1 MKIPFLRSQH
11 LVSCLLAAALVAP
24 GVALAALG
32 ASVTRVGPDPIS
44 PGEITNL
51 RIQLSNSAT
60 TDVTGVSF
68 PNPLVD
74 NLPGTLPNGLRVAGA
89 ATYTCTNP
97 NGNIT
102 AAGVGTLSAVQ
113 GSQRISLTGGT
124 VPARSGS
131 VDGTCSILVPV
142 TAGSSTGAAAGYTFS
157 IASGSVTG
165 VDGDGPVAN
174 SGAVTQS
181 IGVSGVARPTIAK
194 SFGNSTAILGGAPVT
209 MTITVT
215 NTNTIALP
223 DFNVNDVFPLI
234 GATPALRVAP
244 IPNVQA
250 SCPGGTAP
258 AFNPLPGDVAVSASA
273 GTVAPNS
280 VCTLRVDVVANTTG
294 SDYSTAVSN
303 TIDRN
308 TQFSNGLGLVPPSN
322 ASASVTVRSPLSV
335 AKAFSSNAL
344 SSGEAG
350 SLTITLSNTGGTAL
364 TITSFTDDPIDGTSA
379 GNSNIFGLKVTGHS
393 TSCAGGATSVTAN
406 NTGVRLIG
414 GSIPAGGSCT
424 VNASFNASAQTPG
437 VPISYTNTVPVNA
450 VGVTAPGVISQSV
463 TASILVVDDLR
474 VLKSASPSNPAP
486 GNPVR
491 YQVTVQNFSASLR
504 SNVSI
509 TDNFSNGQTF
519 LTGTIPLV
527 GGINYSPTVSG
538 SCGSVTTTAGIL
550 GSAGITL
557 TIDAIAARQTITT
570 PSSCTVTFWAMTDA
584 NAANGSTVTNSIAA
598 GGVTYPGN
606 TSTISG
612 SSSSSGTLAR
622 PVMTVG
628 KAFAPAGPLSEGAI
642 SRLTIT
648 LTNRSANPITNASI
662 SDPLPTNGGIGQMR
676 VATPLFAVTSC
687 AAGVVTATAGSSS
700 ITMNGGTVPA
710 RADSGVGANGSC
722 TVQVDVFAPAG
733 SYSNTVSAAGTESLA
748 DGSTRAVDP
757 VTGNASITF
766 ASALTATKGFSPLA
780 VASGGKATVTVRVS
794 NSGAVA
800 LTQLGITDP
809 LPAGMV
815 LANPPAAYSSCAGP
829 VAIGATAG
837 AGSIN
842 LSGASI
848 AGGGSCELVFD
859 VVATGNANWTNTI
872 AVGNISAAG
881 GVVNTTPVV
890 GTLQFTASA
899 PLSVAKTTNPGTL
912 TFPGQVSRM
921 TVTITGSSAPVSA
934 LAFTDHFTIDGM
946 PGGAPNGM
954 VVAANPAGSTTCL
967 GGVISALPGGRS
979 FSLGNATL
987 AGGSACTVE
996 FNVSAASVGGITNVI
1011 PAGAITTAQGLSNLS
1026 PASTSLSTQANV
1038 GVTKSFTP
1046 NVVKPGQRARLRIT
1060 LYNATAFTL
1069 ANLDVADNL
1078 PAGMTVPAGANPVTN
1093 CTGATI
1099 RDTAPNRVQI
1109 SGANVSAASGVTAAT
1124 CYGEIDVLV
1133 TVQGDYVNIIPQ
1145 GAVSGSSGGVP
1156 LTNAEPTSDTLRAR
1170 NPLLVNK
1177 AFGGFTL
1184 DTGSPAG
1191 FTTGSASQ
1199 PPGSFAVLTIRIDN
1213 PNGVPFSG
1221 MGFSDSLP
1229 FGMVVATPANA
1240 STTCGSGVVSA
1251 NAAATS
1257 VMLGGASI
1265 LANGSCTVTVRVLS
1279 NTPGS
1284 YTNTLGSGAVTT
1296 AEGVVSEEPTSARL
1310 FVSAPPAVT
1319 KQFAPPV
1326 IAPGAVSRLTIFLVN
1341 NNATAGTLTSMFADS
1356 LPTAPGNILVAS
1368 SPNVQTSCPGGPGAV
1383 GAAANAAS
1391 VTFASGQVI
1400 PAGGCSI
1407 SVDVTGAVAGAHTNT
1422 ISAGALQT
1430 TLGNNQAPTQAV
1442 LQVSTQGFVSG
1453 RVFADNNVT
1462 PDGVFDSGVDSPLV
1476 GNTIEL
1482 RSGPTCAGALLVS
1495 TPTDAAGN
1503 YLFANLVAGTYSL
1516 CQPTAPAGTNNGIT
1530 SVDPNNPISS
1540 INGSTGAAGTAVN
1553 PDASSSQIRAITL
1566 NGDGAGGAI
1575 SGSANN
1581 NFAEI
1586 ILSTIEGRVF
1596 LDQNNNGLQN
1606 GADTGLPNVAVE
1618 LLNAGGT
1625 VVATASTNANGD
1637 YRFTGLVPGVYSVR
1651 EPVQPNGTSNG
1662 ITSAGPV
1669 PNGGTAGTAST
1680 PAVTPSRIS
1689 NMTLAPNTTSSGNNF
1704 AEIANSRS
1712 VSGQV
1717 FVDYNNNGSFDAT
1730 DNGLGG
1736 QTLTLTGNDI
1746 NGNPVSRTTTTAA
1759 DGSYRFDGVPEGNA
1773 YAVNQPQQPVGTSDG
1788 ITTAGSTGGL
1798 ASAVGAAPSTIT
1810 GIDLSGSNL
1819 VSASN
1824 NFAERA
1830 GQASDLRVS
1839 KTHTPASFA
1848 QGSSSGFYT
1857 LTVGNIGALA
1867 SSGTVTLVDT
1877 LPAGMS
1883 LVSATGAGW
1892 TCAGAGQTVTCTT
1905 VDVVAPAGTAAPVI
1919 VRVAVAAGLA
1929 GQILVNQAVVS
1940 GGGEP
1945 PGLSSNNSASDPTPI
1960 DLAAAVSG
1968 SIWRDTNHDRIRD
1981 PGEPPVGGWTVEIY
1995 IGGVLIATT
2004 TTDASGGYQFTGLAP
2019 GPGYKIQFRE
2029 PTGGTVFGRPVPN
2042 EGGVSFTNGRIVGS
2056 TDTTSGIRSGAN
2068 PGGASNADG
2077 TLSGLTLVA
2086 GATTVQQSLPLDPA
2100 GVVYDALTRLP
2111 VAGAVVIITG
2121 PVGFNPLTDLVGA
2134 SAVVTTGP
2142 DGFYQ
2147 FLLNPTA
2154 PTGRY
2159 SLAVTTYPAG
2169 YIPAPSALIP
2179 VCANPI
2185 SVAGVP
2191 DPALVQT
2198 QGGAPSAASPVHDPA
2213 TCPGSTAALAP
2224 GNQGTTQYFFNFDIT
2239 IPGSA
2244 NVLNNHIPLDPLGAN
2259 VLVISKTGSA
2269 SVVELGDSLRYT
2281 VAVRNTSLGVLN
2293 NVSVT
2298 DTLPPGFRY
2307 IAGTS
2312 RLAGVA
2318 VADPAGGAGP
2328 VLNYA
2333 LGTIAARGTTTL
2345 TYRVRV
2351 AVGAQQG
2358 NGINRAQARSGQFAS
2373 NTAQWRVRV
2382 TGGVFTNEA
2391 CVLGKVFV
2399 DCNGNHVQDREE
2411 LGIPG
2416 VRMYLQNGTYLVS
2429 DSEGKYSICNLAPR
2443 THVLKVD
2450 KTTLPQGSRLTT
2462 SSNRNA
2468 GDAGSLFLD
2477 IRNGELHRADFIEGS
2492 CSNTV
2497 MEQVKARRTQGE
2509 VVVPK
2514 LETRPGAV
2522 LRFESKPA
2530 TKPQQATD
2538 SANQK
2543 LVAPRAPERP
2553 GAPPPD
2559 PNGPVPVP
2567 GGPLSYLDLR
2577 GGSHAQ
2583 R

>member
-1 MKIPFLRSQH
+1 MKILSFRCGT
-11 LVSCLLAAALVAP
+11 LVSCLLVAALAAP
-24 GVALAALG
+24 GAALAALG
-32 ASVTRVGPDPIS
+32 ASVTRVGPDPIF
-44 PGEITNL
+44 PGEVTNL

-60 TDVTGVSF
+60 TDVTGLSF

-74 NLPGTLPNGLRVAGA
+74 NLPGTLPNGLRVAGV

-97 NGNIT
+97 NGNVT
-102 AAGVGTLSAVQ
+102 AAGAGILSAVL
-113 GSQRISLTGGT
+113 GSQRIALSGGT
-124 VPARSGS
+124 VPARFGS

-142 TAGSSTGAAAGYTFS
+142 TAGSTTGAAAGYTFS
-157 IASGSVTG
+157 MANGSVTG
-165 VDGDGPVAN
+165 ADGDGPVAN

-181 IGVSGVARPTIAK
+181 IGVSSVARPTIAK
-194 SFGNSTAILGGAPVT
+194 SFGNGTAILGGAPVT

-234 GATPALRVAP
+234 LGTPALRVAP
-244 IPNVQA
+244 IPNLLA

-258 AFNPLPGDVAVSASA
+258 AFNPLPGDFAVSATG

-294 SDYSTAVSN
+294 SAYSTAVSN
-303 TIDRN
+303 TIDPN

-322 ASASVTVRSPLSV
+322 ASANIAVRSPLSV

-344 SSGEAG
+344 ASGEAG
-350 SLTITLSNTGGTAL
+350 SLTITLSNTGASAL

-379 GNSNIFGLKVTGHS
+379 GNINAFGLKVTGHS
-393 TSCAGGATSVTAN
+393 TTCAGGATNTTAN
-406 NTGVRLIG
+406 NTGVRLLG
-414 GSIPAGGSCT
+414 GVIPAGGSCT
-424 VNASFNASAQTPG
+424 VNATFLATAQTPG

-450 VGVTAPGVISQSV
+450 VGVTAPDVVSQSV

-491 YQVTVQNFSASLR
+491 YQVTVQNFSALVR

-519 LTGTIPLV
+519 LTGTI

-538 SCGSVTTTAGIL
+538 SCGSVATTTGVL
-550 GSAGITL
+550 GSASITL
-557 TIDAIAARQTITT
+557 TVDAIAARQTITT
-570 PSSCTVTFWAMTDA
+570 PSSCTVTFWAMTDP
-584 NAANGSTVTNSIAA
+584 NAANGSAVSNSIAA

-606 TSTISG
+606 VSTISG
-612 SSSSSGTLAR
+612 SSSSSGTVDR
-622 PVMTVG
+622 PVLTVG
-628 KAFAPAGPLSEGAI
+628 KAFAPAGPLSEGAV

-648 LTNRSANPITNASI
+648 LNNRSANPITNASI
-662 SDPLPTNGGIGQMR
+662 SDSLPTNGGIGQMR

-687 AAGVVTATAGSSS
+687 GAGVVTAAEGSSS
-700 ITMNGGTVPA
+700 ITMNGGTVPG
-710 RADSGVGANGSC
+710 RAGGGIGANGSC

-733 SYSNTVSAAGTESLA
+733 SYNNTVSAAGTESLA
-748 DGSTRAVDP
+748 NGSTRAVDP

-780 VASGGKATVTVRVS
+780 VASGGKSTVTVRVS

-800 LTQLGITDP
+800 LTQLSVTDP

-815 LANPPAAYSSCAGP
+815 LANPPTAYSSCAGP
-829 VAIGATAG
+829 VAITATAG

-848 AGGGSCELVFD
+848 AGGGNCELVFD
-859 VVATGNANWTNTI
+859 VVATGNSNWINTI
-872 AVGNISAAG
+872 PVGNIAAAG
-881 GVVNTTPVV
+881 GVVNTTPVI
-890 GTLQFTASA
+890 GSLLFTAPA
-899 PLSVAKTTNPGTL
+899 PLSVAKATNPGTL

-921 TVTITGSSAPVSA
+921 TVTITGSNVPVTA
-934 LAFTDHFTIDGM
+934 LAFTDHFTVDGT
-946 PGGAPNGM
+946 PGGLPNGM
-954 VVAANPAGSTTCL
+954 VIAANPSGSTTCP

-979 FSLGNATL
+979 FSLANATL
-987 AGGSACTVE
+987 AAGSACVVE
-996 FNVSAASVGGITNVI
+996 FNVSAAAVGGITNVI
-1011 PAGAITTAQGLSNLS
+1011 PAAGITTAQGLSNLS

-1038 GVTKSFTP
+1038 GITKGFTP
-1046 NVVKPGQRARLRIT
+1046 NVVKPGQRSRLRIT
-1060 LYNATAFTL
+1060 LHNATAFPL
-1069 ANLDVADNL
+1069 ANVGVVDQL
-1078 PAGMTVPAGANPVTN
+1078 PAGLTIPAGANPATT
-1093 CTGATI
+1093 CTGASVLALAA
-1099 RDTAPNRVQI
+1099 DQVQI
-1109 SGANVSAASGVTAAT
+1109 SGASLPAASGAIAAT

-1133 TVQGDYVNIIPQ
+1133 AAQGDYVNTIAA
-1145 GAVSGSSGGVP
+1145 GAVTGSSGGVP
-1156 LTNAEPTSDTLRAR
+1156 LTNSEPTSDTLRAR
-1170 NPLLVNK
+1170 NPLVVHK
-1177 AFGGFTL
+1177 ALDGFTL
-1184 DTGSPAG
+1184 DAGSPAG
-1191 FTTGSASQ
+1191 FVTGSASQ
-1199 PPGSFAVLTIRIDN
+1199 APGSFAVLTLRVEN
-1213 PNGVPFSG
+1213 PNGAPFTG
-1221 MGFSDSLP
+1221 MGFSDNLP
-1229 FGMVVATPANA
+1229 SGMVVATPANA
-1240 STTCGSGVVSA
+1240 STTCGAGVVSA

-1257 VMLGGASI
+1257 VVLSGAS
-1265 LANGSCTVTVRVLS
+1265 LSANASCTVTVRVLS
-1279 NTPGS
+1279 NAPGS
-1284 YTNTLGSGAVTT
+1284 YTNSLGAGAVTT
-1296 AEGVVSEEPTSARL
+1296 AEGVASEESTSARL
-1310 FVSAPPAVT
+1310 IVSTPPSVT

-1326 IAPGAVSRLTIFLVN
+1326 IAPGSVSRLTIFLVN
-1341 NNATAGTLTSMFADS
+1341 TNAQAATLTSVFTDT
-1356 LPTAPGNILVAS
+1356 LPTAPGNIRVAAT
-1368 SPNVQTSCPGGPGAV
+1368 PNVQTSCPGGPAAV
-1383 GAAANAAS
+1383 AALANAAS

-1407 SVDVTGAVAGAHTNT
+1407 SVNVTGSVPGAHTNT
-1422 ISAGALQT
+1422 IAAGALQT
-1430 TLGNNQAPTQAV
+1430 TLGNNQASTQAV
-1442 LQVSTQGFVSG
+1442 LQVSTQGFISG

-1462 PDGVFDSGVDSPLV
+1462 PNGVFDSGVDSPIV

-1482 RSGPTCAGALLVS
+1482 RAGPSCAGALLSS
-1495 TPTDAAGN
+1495 TSTDAAGN
-1503 YLFANLVAGTYSL
+1503 YLFAGLVAGSYSI
-1516 CQPTAPAGTNNGIT
+1516 CQPTAPAGTRNGIT
-1530 SVDPNNPISS
+1530 SVDPSNPISS
-1540 INGSTGAAGTAVN
+1540 INGSTGTAGTAVN
-1553 PDASSSQIRAITL
+1553 PDTLTSQIRAITL
-1566 NGDGAGGAI
+1566 NGDGAGGEV

-1581 NFAEI
+1581 NFAEVL
-1586 ILSTIEGRVF
+1586 LSSIEGRVF
-1596 LDQNNNGLQN
+1596 LDQNNNGVQN
-1606 GADTGLPNVAVE
+1606 GADAGLSNVTVE
-1618 LLNAGGT
+1618 LLDAGGT
-1625 VVATASTNANGD
+1625 VVATVSTDANGN
-1637 YRFTGLVPGVYSVR
+1637 YQFPGLMPGVYSVR
-1651 EPVQPNGTSNG
+1651 EPVQPSGTSNG
-1662 ITSAGPV
+1662 ITSAGSA
-1669 PNGGTAGTAST
+1669 PNGGTAGGASAPT
-1680 PAVTPSRIS
+1680 VAPSRIS
-1689 NMTLAPNTTSSGNNF
+1689 NITLAPNSISSGNNF

-1717 FVDYNNNGSFDAT
+1717 FVDYNNNGSLDAT

-1736 QTLTLTGNDI
+1736 QTLTLTGTDI
-1746 NGNPVSRTTTTAA
+1746 NGNPVSLSTTTAA

-1773 YAVNQPQQPVGTSDG
+1773 YTVTQASQPAGTSDG
-1788 ITTAGSTGGL
+1788 ITTAGSTGGV
-1798 ASAVGAAPSTIT
+1798 ASAVGVSPSSIT
-1810 GIDLSGSNL
+1810 GINLSGANT

-1830 GQASDLRVS
+1830 GLAPDLRVS

-1848 QGSSSGFYT
+1848 QASSSGFYT

-1867 SSGTVTLVDT
+1867 STGTITLVDT
-1877 LPAGMS
+1877 LPAGLS
-1883 LVSATGAGW
+1883 LVSASGAGW

-1905 VDVVAPAGTAAPVI
+1905 SESVAPAGTATPVI

-1945 PGLSSNNSASDPTPI
+1945 PGLSGNNSASDPTPI

-1981 PGEPPVGGWTVEIY
+1981 PGEPLVGGWTVEIY
-1995 IGGVLIATT
+1995 NGGVLIATT

-2019 GPGYKIQFRE
+2019 GSGYKIQFRE
-2029 PTGGTVFGRPVPN
+2029 PSGGTVFGRPVPN
-2042 EGGVSFTNGRIVGS
+2042 ETGISFTNGAMVGS
-2056 TDTTSGIRSGAN
+2056 TNTNSGIRSGAN

-2086 GATTVQQSLPLDPA
+2086 GVTTVQQSLPLDPA

-2111 VAGAVVIITG
+2111 VAGAVVTITG
-2121 PVGFNPLTDLVGA
+2121 PVGFNPLTDVVGG

-2147 FLLNPTA
+2147 LLLNPTA

-2159 SLAVTTYPAG
+2159 SLAVTTYPAD

-2179 VCANPI
+2179 VCANPL
-2185 SVAGVP
+2185 SVAAMP

-2198 QGGAPSAASPVHDPA
+2198 QGDAPSAASPVHDPA
-2213 TCPGSTAALAP
+2213 TCPGSTAALTP
-2224 GNQGTTQYFFNFDIT
+2224 VNQGTTQHFFNFDIT

-2244 NVLNNHIPLDPLGAN
+2244 NVLNNHIPLDPFGAN
-2259 VLVISKTGSA
+2259 VLVITKTGSA

-2293 NVSVT
+2293 NVMLT

-2307 IAGTS
+2307 IAASS
-2312 RLAGVA
+2312 RLGGVA

-2333 LGTIAARGTTTL
+2333 LGSVAARSTATL

-2358 NGINRAQARSGQFAS
+2358 SGINRAQARSGLFVS

-2382 TGGVFTNEA
+2382 TGGVFTSEA
-2391 CVLGKVFV
+2391 CVLGKIFV

-2416 VRMYLQNGTYLVS
+2416 VRLYLQNGSYLVS

-2443 THVLKVD
+2443 AHVLKVD
-2450 KTTLPQGSRLTT
+2450 KNTLPRGARLTT

-2497 MEQVKARRTQGE
+2497 LEQVKARRTQGE
-2509 VVVPK
+2509 VVVPQS
-2514 LETRPGAV
+2514 ETRPGAV
-2522 LRFESKPA
+2522 LRFDSKPA

-2543 LVAPRAPERP
+2543 LVAPRTPERP

-2559 PNGPVPVP
+2559 PDGPVPVP
-2567 GGPLSYLDLR
+2567 AVPLSYLDLR
-2577 GGSHAQ
+2577 GGSYAL